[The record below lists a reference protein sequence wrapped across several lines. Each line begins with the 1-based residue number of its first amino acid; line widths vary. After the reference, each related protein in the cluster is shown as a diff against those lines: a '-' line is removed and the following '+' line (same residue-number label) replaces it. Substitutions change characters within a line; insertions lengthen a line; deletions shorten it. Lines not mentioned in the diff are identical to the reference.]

1 MRRFDEQGDVGRA
14 IAGGVIAGI
23 IGGLV
28 LNVVLAALTVSA
40 GGDIWTAFKGA
51 GAPFLG
57 ERSAQPGYD
66 PAAVAVGLF
75 SHYLVSIGWGVLF
88 GLLVYG
94 LDRPLTVLAGAAY
107 GLVVWLGMYWVVL
120 PLVGLGAMTEQGA
133 NAMAALLHVL
143 FGLTLGI
150 TFLPFQVPK
159 RITKRRRREPVL
171 P

>member
-1 MRRFDEQGDVGRA
+1 MRRFDEQGDVSRA

-23 IGGLV
+23 IGGL
-28 LNVVLAALTVSA
+28 LNALVAFLTVSA

-57 ERSAQPGYD
+57 ERSAEPGYD
-66 PAAVAVGLF
+66 PFAVAVGF
-75 SHYLVSIGWGVLF
+75 FGHYLVSIGWGVVF

-94 LDRPLTVLAGAAY
+94 MDRAVTVLAGAAF
-107 GLVVWLGMYWVVL
+107 GLIVWLGMYWVVL
-120 PLVGLGAMTEQGA
+120 PLVGLGAMSAQGA
-133 NAMAALLHVL
+133 NGLTALLHVL

-150 TFLPFQVPK
+150 VFLPFQVPK
-159 RITKRRRREPVL
+159 RIQRRHEPVL